1 MNRLV
6 LICLVLL
13 ASRLPANQTA
23 SSGSVAP
30 LWTVEVLQQ
39 DSDNLGNRTPD
50 ASMQIPRDSPGVAF
64 LDDSRLIV
72 YEAVPTGKLSSR
84 ANPDISSAF
93 RLHATVIDPAS
104 GRLILTKDWGAR
116 PYGSSIQVTRSGI
129 LVRTGEVLRILS
141 HDFSEVQRWTYP
153 EIPNTSDP
161 KHCDQRAISVSPTE
175 ETVMVSCY
183 NFKLNSAH
191 LDVWDSDLSKSKY
204 SWNETTQPEV
214 FLHAHSISDAG
225 IAAMDRRQQNMI
237 VTQFGSTV
245 WETLD
250 VGTNQPE
257 SAVFCANF
265 PTLVRDTWL
274 VNVCSSGFL
283 LVSTDGHVLMTD
295 PLDKMGSPTHSP
307 NRNFAISQNGQRI
320 AVSLDSIDVKKHFRS
335 EESVRRV
342 STHLVLYDLHL
353 RQRVLNLNIT
363 PLPEQDYDFALS
375 PDGSK
380 LAVLNVRNVSVYSV
394 PVQ

>member
-1 MNRLV
+1 VNRLV

-13 ASRLPANQTA
+13 ASRLLANQIP

-30 LWTVEVLQQ
+30 LWKLEVLQQ
-39 DSDNLGNRTPD
+39 DSNDFGNRTSD
-50 ASMQIPRDSPGVAF
+50 ASMQVPRDSPGLAF

-72 YEAVPTGKLSSR
+72 YEAVPTGELSSR

-93 RLHATVIDPAS
+93 RLRATVIDPAS
-104 GRLILTKDWGAR
+104 GKIILTKDWGAR

-129 LVRTGEVLRILS
+129 LVHTGEVLRILS

-153 EIPNTSDP
+153 EIPDSNDP
-161 KHCDQRAISVSPTE
+161 KHCDQRAISVSPTGD
-175 ETVMVSCY
+175 TVMVSCFNY
-183 NFKLNSAH
+183 KLNSSH
-191 LDVWDSDLSKSKY
+191 LDVWNSNLSKSKY

-214 FLHAHSISDAG
+214 YLHSHSISDTG
-225 IAAMDRRQQNMI
+225 IAAMDRRQQNMA

-257 SAVFCANF
+257 SPVFCANF

-274 VNVCSSGFL
+274 VNVCSSAFL

-295 PLDKMGSPTHSP
+295 PLDKMDSPTHSP
-307 NRNFAISQNGQRI
+307 NRNFAISQNGQRV
-320 AVSLDSIDVKKHFRS
+320 AVSLDSKEVRKHSRS
-335 EESVRRV
+335 EGSARRV
-342 STHLVLYDLHL
+342 STHLVIYDLHL

-363 PLPEQDYDFALS
+363 PLPERDFDFALS

-380 LAVLNVRNVSVYSV
+380 LAVLNDRSVSVFSV